1 MIIEVHSHIWYSSIW
16 NGLVWLLGGSVWGVA
31 SCQLPATCQVV
42 IKLSSHSFHASQIVL
57 LLEWQYTSITEEE
70 NWFDCIVSFPIL
82 IWQRRS
88 SLTVSRAVIL
98 RLIQRSSCRQKSIV
112 LVVLVCWTWMNII
125 PVCLN
130 FGFTK
135 KKHKR
140 IVSSVFIWSTIFCH
154 IMGLRMQ
161 PQVFAKFL
169 FEDEMSNALA

>member
-1 MIIEVHSHIWYSSIW
+1 MGWFGCWGDPSG
-16 NGLVWLLGGSVWGVA
+16 GLPVA
-31 SCQLPATCQVV
+31 SCQQLANVV

-57 LLEWQYTSITEEE
+57 LLEWQYTSIKEEGK
-70 NWFDCIVSFPIL
+70 NWCDCSVSFPIL

-88 SLTVSRAVIL
+88 SLTLSRAVIL

-130 FGFTK
+130 FGFTTK
-135 KKHKR
+135 KPKR